1 MLSASGTRSGGGGGA
16 GRETAT
22 AAESQREAVS
32 QRRWPPDAQLRV
44 LIVKPCCMGD
54 VLMATPLAAS
64 LARALPRAAIDWAV
78 GEHSRAVLVGNP
90 DVAQLLDATGCVK
103 GALSVRRIAGLASE
117 IRSRRYDAVFVP
129 DRSPVLALIV
139 AASLVPVRV
148 GLDSGGRGRPYTVR
162 VPVGRGV
169 RHETEVYLDLARA
182 VGLPTASARPVFAPS
197 ESDRGAALEALG
209 VARGAGRGGGI
220 QVVVHPS
227 GGVNPGMSLP
237 EKRWPPA
244 RFARVMD
251 RLVETRE
258 ATVVLVGGPDDVAV
272 SRQVLH
278 AASELTTS
286 STVDLTSRLSIG
298 ETAALIETSDLYVG
312 NDSGVAHLAS
322 AVGTPVVVVFGPTDP
337 RRYGP
342 VPGAGLAVAPSPDD
356 GAVVDRLSEARGS
369 TAIEA
374 VSVEDVWRA
383 VDSLLPAA

>member
-1 MLSASGTRSGGGGGA
+1 
-16 GRETAT
+16 
-22 AAESQREAVS
+22 
-32 QRRWPPDAQLRV
+32 
-44 LIVKPCCMGD
+44 
-54 VLMATPLAAS
+54 
-64 LARALPRAAIDWAV
+64 
-78 GEHSRAVLVGNP
+78 
-90 DVAQLLDATGCVK
+90 
-103 GALSVRRIAGLASE
+103 
-117 IRSRRYDAVFVP
+117 
-129 DRSPVLALIV
+129 
-139 AASLVPVRV
+139 
-148 GLDSGGRGRPYTVR
+148 
-162 VPVGRGV
+162 
-169 RHETEVYLDLARA
+169 
-182 VGLPTASARPVFAPS
+182 
-197 ESDRGAALEALG
+197 
-209 VARGAGRGGGI
+209 
-220 QVVVHPS
+220 
-227 GGVNPGMSLP
+227 MSLP